1 MAIEIAQVTQ
11 GGEGGGCFLFL
22 PFWGTAYTW
31 TYAGGVGQ
39 KMPCATS
46 LCTENEGGKGA
57 EGQVPPPCAKVSA
70 HGSIS
75 SADHF
80 MTPAAGVHI
89 LLLMSSRPVQQ
100 S

>member
-1 MAIEIAQVTQ
+1 MFPVST
-11 GGEGGGCFLFL
+11 FLGNRL
-22 PFWGTAYTW
+22 HMDLRR
-31 TYAGGVGQ
+31 GVGQ

-46 LCTENEGGKGA
+46 LCIENEGGKGA
-57 EGQVPPPCAKVSA
+57 EGQVPPPCPKVSA